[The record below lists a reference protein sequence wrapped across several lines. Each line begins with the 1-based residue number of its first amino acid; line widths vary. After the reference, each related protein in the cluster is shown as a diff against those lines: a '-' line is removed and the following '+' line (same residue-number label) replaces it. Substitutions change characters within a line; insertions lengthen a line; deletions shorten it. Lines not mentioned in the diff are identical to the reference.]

1 MISIRNITG
10 YALAAELPPVKG
22 MTLRKVTGYAMSKVP
37 VQLNLRGTYVY
48 GLYTPAKVV
57 PRNKTNKL
65 LLLDLINT
73 ETTEAFTLSRI
84 SMGPA
89 VVNLTPFEK
98 NTSIELTA
106 LALSGYRD
114 KAILKYN
121 RYNISLYF
129 PDTAW
134 KLTIPTET
142 TLHSIIPAIN
152 AAYGCNLV
160 TDDVV
165 DHVVSANATVLKIT
179 ANSASYMFIPGT
191 TVQLGISLPTLS
203 SLVTVTNLPGF
214 EPVTG

>member
-1 MISIRNITG
+1 MLSVRNITG
-10 YALAAELPPVKG
+10 YAVTVSDIAPKAEV
-22 MTLRKVTGYAMSKVP
+22 RHVTGYAFYSKSRFDRAVLGRTNL
-37 VQLNLRGTYVY
+37 LNVIASECLGV
-48 GLYTPAKVV
+48 
-57 PRNKTNKL
+57 
-65 LLLDLINT
+65 LDNICT
-73 ETTEAFTLSRI
+73 V
-84 SMGPA
+84 GPSIA
-89 VVNLTPFEK
+89 ADEVGKK
-98 NTSIELTA
+98 NTKVLITA
-106 LALSGYRD
+106 KAIGGYRSD
-114 KAILKYN
+114 FYMYYN
-121 RYNISLYF
+121 RIQIDRCF

-214 EPVTG
+214 ESVTG